1 VSDWCSKFLEVGV
14 LQTIRNVSLSG
25 ACALMIVA
33 CPSTDGGGNAV
44 SGSAGSRP
52 SASCVPGTLGCTST
66 APGGSPA
73 VSNVTGGTTAS
84 AQPAVAGVSGGLA
97 GTAGA
102 GAASG
107 DIPCDAAQI
116 ISTRCTACH
125 QTQPRFG
132 APMALMTASDFQAA
146 SKTSPARKTYE
157 LVHERIDP
165 TDVAKRMPPTSLPAL
180 TEAEKLPLRSWL
192 QAGAAKSPNGCAVT
206 VTDLPTGGAAGAGGS
221 VGAGGSG
228 AVATNGGAS
237 TTPIEYNDPDMKCY
251 KFLAHAAGNMT
262 APYSQGSGEQ
272 YVNFK
277 FKAPWQGDVYSR
289 AIKLAIDPNSKVIH
303 HWLLFKLSAATT
315 DGAVSPG
322 ASGTHPDGILLH
334 GWAPGATPLYLDPD
348 VGMKLEGNVGYELEV
363 HFNNATGAPGDDQ
376 SGAEVCVTTK
386 VPAHVAELSW
396 VGTDSI
402 NSASAT
408 GNCAPS
414 GATGPIHII
423 AAQPH
428 MHLKGRHM
436 KVTINHKAGGQQV
449 IHDEDFSFDNQRY
462 YVINDAIMM
471 PGDTMTTTCTYS
483 GPATFGMST
492 NNEMCYFF
500 SMHWPGGALRSAGV
514 GSALHGADSC
524 M

>member
-1 VSDWCSKFLEVGV
+1 V
-14 LQTIRNVSLSG
+14 LQTIRNVSFSG
-25 ACALMIVA
+25 ACALLIIA
-33 CPSTDGGGNAV
+33 CPSTDGGGRADT
-44 SGSAGSRP
+44 GSAGTGQF
-52 SASCVPGTLGCTST
+52 ASCLPGTPGCASL
-66 APGGSPA
+66 APAGSAA
-73 VSNVTGGTTAS
+73 VTNAAAGMTAS
-84 AQPAVAGVSGGLA
+84 THPALAGVGGGLT

-102 GAASG
+102 AASGG
-107 DIPCDAAQI
+107 DIPCDAARV
-116 ISTRCTACH
+116 ISARCTACH
-125 QTQPRFG
+125 QTQPKFG

-146 SKTSPARKTYE
+146 AKSNPARKTYE
-157 LVHERIDP
+157 LVPERIDP

-180 TEAEKLPLRSWL
+180 SEAEKVPLRSWL

-206 VTDLPTGGAAGAGGS
+206 VTDLVTGGDAGAGGS
-221 VGAGGSG
+221 SGAAGSG
-228 AVATNGGAS
+228 AVASSGGAS

-251 KFLAHAAGNMT
+251 KFLAHAAGSLT
-262 APYSQGSGEQ
+262 TPYTQGSGEQ
-272 YVNFK
+272 YVNFT

-289 AIKLAIDPNSKVIH
+289 AIKLAIDPKSKVIH

-315 DGAVSPG
+315 DGGVNPG
-322 ASGTHPDGILLH
+322 TSGTHPDGILLH

-386 VPAHVAELSW
+386 VPTHLAELAW

-402 NSASAT
+402 NGTSAT
-408 GNCAPS
+408 GRCVPS
-414 GATGPIHII
+414 GASEPIHII

-462 YVINDAIMM
+462 YVIPDAIMM
-471 PGDTMTTTCTYS
+471 PGDTMSTTCTYS
-483 GPATFGMST
+483 EPATFGMST

-500 SMHWPGGALRSAGV
+500 SLHWPAGALRSAGV
-514 GSALHGADSC
+514 GSVLHGADSC